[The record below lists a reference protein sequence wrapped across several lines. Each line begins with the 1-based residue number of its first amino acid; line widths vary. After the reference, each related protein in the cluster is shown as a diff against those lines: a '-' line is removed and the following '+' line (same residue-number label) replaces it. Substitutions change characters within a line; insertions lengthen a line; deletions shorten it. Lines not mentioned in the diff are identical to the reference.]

1 MTDRAESKRF
11 DPGRSAPI
19 RGGCSGAG
27 VVSLAEARELDDL
40 VRAVLVAVRPFGVL
54 PVLLGWSPELVGE
67 LSFVPRVI
75 TQSGGLAL
83 DLSVD

>member
-1 MTDRAESKRF
+1 M
-11 DPGRSAPI
+11 
-19 RGGCSGAG
+19 
-27 VVSLAEARELDDL
+27 VSLAEARELDDPVQAAL
-40 VRAVLVAVRPFGVL
+40 AAARPFGVL

-67 LSFVPRVI
+67 LSFVPRVM